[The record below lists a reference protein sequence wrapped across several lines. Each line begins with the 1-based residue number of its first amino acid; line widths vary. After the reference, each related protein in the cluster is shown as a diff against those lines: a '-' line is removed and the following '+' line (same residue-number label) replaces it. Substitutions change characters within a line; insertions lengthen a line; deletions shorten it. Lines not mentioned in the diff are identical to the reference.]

1 MIVKNKILLLILV
14 LFVNVAFAAKPK
26 IVTSITPIASIISMM
41 TEGAAEVV
49 AIDASAG
56 CPHHYQMRPSD
67 KDKVINSK
75 MLVYID
81 DSFDGFAGL
90 LFTNFG
96 GKIVKLSELKS
107 INFLDENGQKNWHFW
122 LDLKNILALHAELSE
137 ILLKEFPELE
147 YNILASQNKIKAKI
161 TSLMQLKENELKS
174 VGELVILSDSLAHF
188 FTDADAQII
197 KLYQKSNSSL
207 KDLENLEYVLNTD
220 IAQCIVIDSAQNLK
234 SYKKFNKNIIQL
246 ESENWA
252 LSNDESSS
260 WDLFCTK
267 YLKMINQLQGCR

>member
-1 MIVKNKILLLILV
+1 MS
-14 LFVNVAFAAKPK
+14 FVNVAFGAQPK

-75 MLVYID
+75 MLIYID
-81 DSFDGFAGL
+81 DSFDGFAGR
-90 LFTNFG
+90 LFANFK
-96 GKIVKLSELKS
+96 GKTVKLSELES
-107 INFLDENGQKNWHFW
+107 INFMDGNGQKNWHFW
-122 LDLKNILALHAELSE
+122 LDLKNILALHTELSA

-188 FTDADAQII
+188 FTDVDAQII

-220 IAQCIVIDSAQNLK
+220 IPQCIVIDSAQDPEI
-234 SYKKFNKNIIQL
+234 YKKFNKKIIQL
-246 ESENWA
+246 ESENWS
-252 LSNDESSS
+252 LDNNMSDS